1 MAKRET
7 NVLTEAYLNEL
18 YNCAIENDYICG
30 VVVQHMKDEYLP
42 SKDYQMLHNA
52 LKQHFSQYKGAPKYG
67 LISQKMSTS
76 RAVTNL
82 LDEIRDTTSN
92 INIDSLRD
100 QFEEFLKLVEF
111 KRLYKLIGE
120 KYNGDDKMSALRLFE
135 EYSIKLQRFTLKP
148 ESFVDVVSTFE
159 QRLRE
164 NKKRQ
169 YEEAA
174 NRLVNCFYIDCLDA
188 LNRGRNLRKQLT
200 IFLAMSG
207 IGKSHIAR
215 YTGSQCA
222 YVGGLNVLHVQAE
235 GGEDE
240 VLDAYSAS
248 LVGQS
253 ALAFETGDINQ
264 HTVEVFVE
272 KAKEYAGSLKVKS
285 FSRFGQKRSTLDIM
299 NLLEDYKKTVGAY
312 PDVVIIDSLDLLN
325 SSTEKTYS
333 KDNLRFQR
341 IAVAEELKDIAM
353 ETNCWMVVTYQAT
366 IEDKQWVNNEKN
378 VLDGY
383 NLSEAKGIQRPATHL
398 ITLNRS
404 DREEEEETMR
414 LYIAKGRFFK
424 KKCKTF
430 RICTDY
436 DHEMF
441 YDRARTLNLAEQEV

>member
-92 INIDSLRD
+92 NNIDSLRD

-120 KYNGDDKMSALRLFE
+120 KYNGDDKLSALRMFE
-135 EYSIKLQRFTLKP
+135 EYSTKLQRFTLKP

-159 QRLRE
+159 QRLKE
-164 NKKRQ
+164 NKERQ
-169 YEEAA
+169 YEESAD
-174 NRLVNCFYIDCLDA
+174 RQVNSFYIDCLDG
-188 LNRGRNLRKQLT
+188 LNRGRNLRKQLS

-207 IGKSHIAR
+207 VGKSHIAR
-215 YTGSQCA
+215 YIGSQCA
-222 YVGGLNVLHVQAE
+222 FVGGLNVLHIQLE
-235 GGEDE
+235 GSEDE

-253 ALAFETGDINQ
+253 AFAFETGDINQ
-264 HTVEVFVE
+264 HTVEAFVE
-272 KAKEYAGSLKVKS
+272 KTKEYAGSLKVKA
-285 FSRFGQKRSTLDIM
+285 FSKFGQKRSTLDIRT
-299 NLLEDYKKTVGAY
+299 LLEDYMKSVGSY
-312 PDVVIIDSLDLLN
+312 PDVTIVDSLDLLN
-325 SSTEKTYS
+325 DSTGKAYS
-333 KDNLRFQR
+333 KDSLRFLR
-341 IAVAEELKDIAM
+341 IAVTEELKDIAM
-353 ETNCWMVVTYQAT
+353 ETNCWLVATYQAT

-404 DREEEEETMR
+404 DKENDEETMR
-414 LYIAKGRFFK
+414 LHIAKSRFFK
-424 KKCKTF
+424 KGKTF

-441 YDRARTLNLAEQEV
+441 YDRVRTLNLAEQEV